1 MFLVLPPTIHGPFIP
16 NYPTPKVRQALGS
29 PNFIYNLF
37 ALGPSAHFR
46 PFWQVS
52 AQANVKDIAR
62 AHVDALS
69 TPPLLLDGT
78 RERKRLIVYA
88 GNMFWTDVIDHIREK
103 WPQIS
108 DRLVKRELVEAVQM
122 TTAKYDS
129 SFTNKVLG
137 WSQESYID
145 WKQTVD
151 ETVDT
156 LLKWES
162 ATKQ

>member
-1 MFLVLPPTIHGPFIP
+1 M
-16 NYPTPKVRQALGS
+16 
-29 PNFIYNLF
+29 
-37 ALGPSAHFR
+37 

-69 TPPLLLDGT
+69 NPPLPALSDGT

-108 DRLVKRELVEAVQM
+108 DRLVKREVVEAVQM
-122 TTAKYDS
+122 TVATYDTN
-129 SFTNKVLG
+129 FTNKVLG
-137 WSQESYID
+137 WSQEGYIG

-162 ATKQ
+162 AMAK